1 MAEHMFIGG
10 LSSLAGFTIGY
21 FAANYINAKN
31 TPEAV
36 IAELKTEKV
45 LYKQAKEEA
54 QQAFVK
60 NQQIL
65 NDICKTKRSY
75 QDEVRDEIE
84 KKCS

>member
-45 LYKQAKEEA
+45 LYKQAKEEE
-54 QQAFVK
+54 QQAHP
-60 NQQIL
+60 Q
-65 NDICKTKRSY
+65 
-75 QDEVRDEIE
+75 
-84 KKCS
+84 KKSFLKKLFGL